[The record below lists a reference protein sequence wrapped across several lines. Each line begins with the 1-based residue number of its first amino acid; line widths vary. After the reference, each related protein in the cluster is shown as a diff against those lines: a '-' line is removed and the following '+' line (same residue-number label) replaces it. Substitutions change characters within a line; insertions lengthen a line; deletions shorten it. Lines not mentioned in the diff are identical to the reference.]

1 MNIRENIMNSILSIH
16 DKKTKTEIPILK
28 KELVF
33 EKSMYSS
40 TNEKIWHIVINDNRL
55 RKNTDVIITYCCG
68 NCNTISQVGTTQFLR
83 RIREEK
89 THCHSCA
96 NFYRPEIPVKKI
108 ADPIFEGKKDKV
120 DFHQKSLEEFEKCND
135 VYKASYLLSHL
146 TEEDFERIRSKII
159 SFGNGKYTD
168 FDNYEFW
175 SIYRVANQM
184 RYSSVIYDKKNDC
197 IFKMDQPIVK
207 CDNCLKPWRAKTLE
221 GFKNDYK
228 ILCKDCKL
236 CNRTFKLRP
245 IENISSET
253 IMYQSKLEKKFVE
266 WCNEKGLLVRN
277 GPSIPYVFEEKSRVY
292 RVDFQIAD
300 VIIEIKDFHIWHRN
314 QIESGLWQTKIDAV
328 NNYISEH
335 ANIEKYF
342 FITPGNWNQ
351 MIKELVGYLGK
362 DKDKE
367 EKKREI
373 VLESV

>member
-16 DKKTKTEIPILK
+16 DKKSKTEIPIMK

-40 TNEKIWHIVINDNRL
+40 TNEKIWHIVINETHL
-55 RKNTDVIITYCCG
+55 RKTSDVIISYLCG
-68 NCNTISQVGTTQFLR
+68 NCNTINQVGTTQFLR
-83 RIREEK
+83 RIRNEK
-89 THCHSCA
+89 THCQHCS
-96 NFYRPEIPVKKI
+96 NDYRPEIPAKKI

-120 DFHQKSLEEFEKCND
+120 TFHQKSLEEFDKCND

-159 SFGNGKYTD
+159 SFGNGKYVD
-168 FDNYEFW
+168 FENYEFW

-245 IENISSET
+245 IENIARET

-266 WCNEKGLLVRN
+266 WCNEMQLLVRN
-277 GPSIPYVFEEKSRVY
+277 GPSIPYVFGEKSHIY
-292 RVDFQIAD
+292 RVDFQIVD
-300 VIIEIKDFHIWHRN
+300 TLIEIKDFHIWHRN
-314 QIESGLWQTKIDAV
+314 QIESGLWQTKLDAV

-335 ANIEKYF
+335 ADIEKYF

-351 MIKELVGYLGK
+351 SIKELVGYLEK
-362 DKDKE
+362 NKE
-367 EKKREI
+367 ENK
-373 VLESV
+373 

>member
-16 DKKTKTEIPILK
+16 DKKSKTDIPILK

-55 RKNTDVIITYCCG
+55 RKTSDMIITYLCG

-83 RIREEK
+83 RIRNEK

-96 NFYRPEIPVKKI
+96 NFYRPENPVTKM

-120 DFHQKSLEEFEKCND
+120 AFHQNSLEEFEKCND
-135 VYKASYLLSHL
+135 VYKTSYLLSHL

-197 IFKMDQPIVK
+197 IFKMDQPVIK

-245 IENISSET
+245 IENISRET

-266 WCNEKGLLVRN
+266 WCNEKSLLVRN

-314 QIESGLWQTKIDAV
+314 QIESGLWQIKIDAV

-335 ANIEKYF
+335 ADIEKYF

-351 MIKELVGYLGK
+351 MIKELIGYLT
-362 DKDKE
+362 KDKE
-367 EKKREI
+367 ERN
-373 VLESV
+373 SFR